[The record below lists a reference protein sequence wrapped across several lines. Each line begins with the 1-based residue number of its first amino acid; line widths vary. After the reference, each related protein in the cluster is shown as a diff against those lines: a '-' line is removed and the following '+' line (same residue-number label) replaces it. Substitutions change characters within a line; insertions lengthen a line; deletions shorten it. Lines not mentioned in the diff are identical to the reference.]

1 MKRLLF
7 NPLLFLMANTSDVE
21 KNLELLMSMLQATNK
36 SVKNIK
42 NGVDGFHASIL
53 KMASTTP
60 GQPPGWSPPT
70 GTNPTD
76 QTPGPETK
84 PEASP
89 EPENRPE
96 PNPNIQMP
104 TAAPPD
110 S

>member
-7 NPLLFLMANTSDVE
+7 NPLLFLMANAPDVE
-21 KNLELLMSMLQATNK
+21 KNLELLMSMLQATNE

-53 KMASTTP
+53 KMASAMP
-60 GQPPGWSPPT
+60 GQPDWGPPT

-76 QTPGPETK
+76 KTPE
-84 PEASP
+84 PEAKPAPSP
-89 EPENRPE
+89 EPENKSKS
-96 PNPNIQMP
+96 NPHIQMP
-104 TAAPPD
+104 TTDPPA